1 MLSLTTE
8 TGFFSFRV
16 SSFTCH
22 CQSIPLKK
30 GVCPESAR
38 FLLSNQNQRSC
49 DFVDVLTYCCELLS
63 LTGSVVHPLTIS
75 SRGNHTFRC

>member
-1 MLSLTTE
+1 MTTE

-38 FLLSNQNQRSC
+38 FLLSNQNQRSFEAC
-49 DFVDVLTYCCELLS
+49 VTLLM
-63 LTGSVVHPLTIS
+63 
-75 SRGNHTFRC
+75 F